1 MTTQHQQPPPVSQRR
16 DAGRVRVAATTPG
29 TRRPTRQPDREQR
42 HTGGRGV
49 GEVVTPAASTP
60 SECAR
65 RPTITK
71 PAKSNRFTSSTTA
84 SRFPLDTSR
93 SQGTRGLAPAPP
105 RLSATTDIRVSV
117 NTGVPIIRWD
127 GASSSDD
134 LEATGLRG
142 HLPRG
147 HGTPGCRT
155 HPAVLNRHRRSEPS
169 TNPPPGAGP
178 GQHQGRPQ
186 GPGHRHRG

>member
-1 MTTQHQQPPPVSQRR
+1 MTTHHQQPPPVSQRR

-84 SRFPLDTSR
+84 SRFPPGHQPIAGHPWSR
-93 SQGTRGLAPAPP
+93 TCATATVGNHRHP
-105 RLSATTDIRVSV
+105 RV
-117 NTGVPIIRWD
+117 
-127 GASSSDD
+127 
-134 LEATGLRG
+134 
-142 HLPRG
+142 
-147 HGTPGCRT
+147 
-155 HPAVLNRHRRSEPS
+155 
-169 TNPPPGAGP
+169 
-178 GQHQGRPQ
+178 GQHRGTDHPVGR
-186 GPGHRHRG
+186 RILER